1 VDAVDGTP
9 DPASEIPPT
18 TSNKSANAIVTV
30 RSGDVV
36 LLGGFL
42 ENSKSTSNSGVP
54 YLKDIP
60 LLGNLFKRKA
70 DSGKRSELMILV
82 RPTILPKPQDLA
94 ELTNQQRQNSGNIQE
109 LERRMNED
117 DEKSLKAAEA
127 GKKKSSKRW

>member
-1 VDAVDGTP
+1 
-9 DPASEIPPT
+9 
-18 TSNKSANAIVTV
+18 
-30 RSGDVV
+30 
-36 LLGGFL
+36 
-42 ENSKSTSNSGVP
+42 
-54 YLKDIP
+54 
-60 LLGNLFKRKA
+60 LFKRKA